1 MKVSFDGQ
9 VLLKGNKTG
18 IAWCAENILEQF
30 SKYEEVDKTIN
41 YFTLGYSAENKEQA
55 DKYGEK
61 GYYLQC
67 CSWFHDV
74 LYRMA
79 WNFFPVS
86 YSFFFRKRVDATV
99 FFNYVVPPGVKG
111 KKIVFVHDMS
121 YKACPETVRAK
132 TRRFLNV
139 SMKKSC
145 RRADMIVTIS
155 EFSKK
160 EIMKYLSIPEEK
172 IKVLPLGV
180 DFNRFHIGYSE
191 KEKSNVVQKYGLPEN
206 YLLYLGTIEP
216 RKNLERLIRAYAL
229 GCEKKNDMPPLMLA
243 GRKGWLYE
251 DIYNAVEELNLTDKV
266 KFLGYVD
273 SEDAPLLISAAQVFL
288 FPSVYEGFGLP
299 VLEAMACG
307 VPVIT
312 SDAASL
318 PEVAGDAA
326 ILVNPMDI
334 ENIADEILRVV
345 EDNTLQKEMIEKGL
359 SQVKRFSWEK
369 TAELL
374 KLVIAEKELA

>member
-1 MKVSFDGQ
+1 LKVSFDGQ

-30 SKYEEVDKTIN
+30 SKFEDIDKTIN
-41 YFTLGYSAENKEQA
+41 YFTLGYSAENRVQA

-61 GYYLQC
+61 NYLLQQC
-67 CSWFHDV
+67 GWFHDV

-79 WNFFPVS
+79 WNFLPVP
-86 YSFFFRKRVDATV
+86 YSFFFRKKVDATV
-99 FFNYVVPPGVKG
+99 FFNYIIPPGVKG

-121 YKACPETVRAK
+121 YLACPETVRAK
-132 TRRFLNV
+132 TRRFLNI

-145 RRADMIVTIS
+145 RRADVIVTIS

-160 EIMKYLSIPEEK
+160 EIIKYLSIPEEK

-180 DFNRFHIGYSE
+180 DFNRFHTGYSE
-191 KEKSNVVQKYGLPEN
+191 KEKGNVVQKYGLPEN

-216 RKNLERLIRAYAL
+216 RKNLERLIRAYAHA
-229 GCEKKNDMPPLMLA
+229 CEKKNDMPALILA

-251 DIYNAVEELNLTDKV
+251 DIFNTVEKLNLTAKV

-273 SEDAPLLISAAQVFL
+273 SEDAPVLISAAQVFL

-312 SDAASL
+312 SDVASL
-318 PEVAGDAA
+318 PEVAGEAA

-334 ENIADEILRVV
+334 MNMTDEILRVV
-345 EDNTLQKEMIEKGL
+345 EDEGLQKEMIEKGL
-359 SQVKRFSWEK
+359 VQAGKFSWEK
-369 TAELL
+369 TAKNL
-374 KLVIAEKELA
+374 KRLI

>member
-30 SKYEEVDKTIN
+30 SKFEDIDKTIN
-41 YFTLGYSAENKEQA
+41 YFTLGYSPDDKAEA
-55 DKYGEK
+55 DKYGKK
-61 GYYLQC
+61 GFFLQRC
-67 CSWFHDV
+67 GWFHDV
-74 LYRMA
+74 LYRMM
-79 WNFFPVS
+79 WNFLPLP
-86 YSFFFRKRVDATV
+86 YSMFFRRKVDATV
-99 FFNYVVPPGVKG
+99 FFNYVIPPGVKG

-121 YKACPETVRAK
+121 YLACPETVRTK

-145 RRADMIVTIS
+145 HRADVIITIS

-160 EIMKYLSIPEEK
+160 EIIKYLGIQEEK
-172 IKVLPLGV
+172 IKTLPLGV
-180 DFNRFHIGYSE
+180 DFNRFHTNYSE
-191 KEKSNVVQKYGLPEN
+191 KEKNNVVQKYGLTQD

-216 RKNLERLIRAYAL
+216 RKNLERLIRAYAMT
-229 GCEKKNDMPPLMLA
+229 CEKNEMPPLIMA

-251 DIYNAVEELNLTDKV
+251 EIFNAVEELNLTEKV

-273 SEDAPLLISAAQVFL
+273 SADVPMLISAAKVFL

-326 ILVNPMDI
+326 VLVNPMDI
-334 ENIADEILRVV
+334 NDIADKILRVV
-345 EDNTLQKEMIEKGL
+345 EDKKLQKKMIEKGL
-359 SQVKRFSWEK
+359 LQAEKNSWEN

-374 KLVIAEKELA
+374 RKVIVAKEY